1 MLKRLFIHISNY
13 SLSGLAVTLA
23 GFISFPLL
31 TRLLTPEE
39 YGLLS
44 LIAATLTVLVAIGKL
59 GMQHSAVR
67 FYSQAKSNSAQ
78 WGLPHYYTT
87 MIVGM
92 GSTGLIITLI
102 WLFIS
107 YVIPVTWW
115 NDHRLH
121 VLFMLTSILILLRVF
136 DSTFSNIL
144 RAQERSGIL
153 SIYAVV
159 KRYVTLAMI
168 LGTLFFINKNIEGLY
183 HATIVAELFAL
194 MGLSLIMLRS
204 LELSFANFSLPLLKA
219 MLWFGIPM
227 IGYEVAAIILS
238 VGDRYVIQFF
248 LGSEQLGAYSA
259 AYNLCE
265 YVQGI
270 IIASLATAALPMY
283 LRIWEESGEQATID
297 FINQSLHYYMLVGL
311 PVVGG
316 LCAVGSD
323 LLTLLASE
331 KYITGASIIPY
342 VISGMIIDGAM
353 ILFGA
358 GLYIRKQSLVMM
370 LLVAAAAAVNI
381 ILNIILVPVYGIQG
395 AAMATLVSFLVLAL
409 LTSTTASKVL
419 RISFPWTSAAKFSV
433 FSLCMYLVLDQI
445 KANDQLSSLIIEVC
459 VGALFYTLLVALFD
473 TQARQV
479 ARGALARLKR
489 A

>member
-1 MLKRLFIHISNY
+1 MLKKLFIHISNY

-31 TRLLTPEE
+31 TRLLTSEE

-44 LIAATLTVLVAIGKL
+44 LIGATLTILVAVGKL

-67 FYSQAKSNSAQ
+67 FYSQAKCSSEQ
-78 WGLPHYYTT
+78 WSLPHYYTT
-87 MIVGM
+87 VIVGM
-92 GSTGLIITLI
+92 GSTGLIITLV
-102 WLFIS
+102 WLIIS
-107 YVIPVTWW
+107 HFTPMAWW

-121 VLFMLTSILILLRVF
+121 TLFMITSILILLRVV
-136 DSTFSNIL
+136 DSTFTNIL

-153 SIYAVV
+153 GIYAVV
-159 KRYVTLAMI
+159 KRYGTLALI
-168 LGTLFFINKNIEGLY
+168 LGTLFFISKNIEGLY
-183 HATIVAELFAL
+183 YATIVAEIFAL
-194 MGLSLIMLRS
+194 LGLSVIALRS
-204 LELSFANFSLPLLKA
+204 LELNFGTFSLPLLKA

-227 IGYEVAAIILS
+227 IGYEVASIILS
-238 VGDRYVIQFF
+238 IGDRYVIQFF
-248 LGSEQLGAYSA
+248 LGSELLGAYSA

-270 IIASLATAALPMY
+270 LIASLATAALPMY
-283 LRIWEESGEQATID
+283 LRIWEESGEQATKD
-297 FINQSLHYYMLVGL
+297 FINQSLHYYMLIGL

-316 LCAVGSD
+316 LCAVGPD

-331 KYITGASIIPY
+331 KYIAGASIIPY

-353 ILFGA
+353 MLFGA

-370 LLVAAAAAVNI
+370 LLVATAAVVNI
-381 ILNIILVPVYGIQG
+381 LFNIILVPVYGIQG
-395 AAMATLVSFLVLAL
+395 AAMATLVSFLGLAIM
-409 LTSTTASKVL
+409 TSTVASKVL
-419 RISFPWTSAAKFSV
+419 RISFPWASAAKFSML
-433 FSLCMYLVLDQI
+433 SLCMYLVLYQI
-445 KANDQLSSLIIEVC
+445 EVSDMLTSLILEVC
-459 VGALFYTLLVALFD
+459 VGALLYTLLVTLFD
-473 TQARQV
+473 TQARHV